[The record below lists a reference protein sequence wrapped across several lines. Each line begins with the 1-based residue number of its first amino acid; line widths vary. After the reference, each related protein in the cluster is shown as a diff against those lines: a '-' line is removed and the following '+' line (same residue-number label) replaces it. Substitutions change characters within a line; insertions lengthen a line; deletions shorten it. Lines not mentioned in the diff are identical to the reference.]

1 MHTDRIKTN
10 MRFVSLFT
18 VMVVATAS
26 AAETSWILTP
36 DSEVGFHIDSLG
48 VNIVKARF
56 NTVQSWMKF
65 DPAVLQNASV
75 RFVLDVNSLS
85 FDKPAMRNMILGQDL
100 FYAEKYKTVTF
111 KSNNFKALDDYR
123 YVISGQ
129 LTIRGVSKP
138 VIFNA
143 TLKPVSYRDHLM
155 DVSATTTIDRS
166 DFGMKKAFGGVGEK
180 VNIQLVGQWQNS
192 P

>member
-1 MHTDRIKTN
+1 MMHTDRIKTN

-18 VMVVATAS
+18 VMLATAS

-143 TLKPVSYRDHLM
+143 TLKPVSYRNHLM

-180 VNIQLVGQWQNS
+180 VNIQLVGQWKNS

>member
-1 MHTDRIKTN
+1 MHTDRIKKN

-18 VMVVATAS
+18 VMVAGTAS

-56 NTVQSWMKF
+56 NTVQSLMKF
-65 DPAVLQNASV
+65 DPDVLQNASV
-75 RFVLDVNSLS
+75 KFVLDVNSLS

-100 FYAEKYKTVTF
+100 FYAEKYKTVSF
-111 KSNNFKALDDYR
+111 KSDHFKALGGYK
-123 YVISGQ
+123 YLISGQ

-143 TLKPVSYRDHLM
+143 TLKPVSYRNHLI
-155 DVSATTTIDRS
+155 DASATTTIDRS

>member
-1 MHTDRIKTN
+1 MHTNKIKKD
-10 MRFVSLFT
+10 MRFVGLFS
-18 VMVVATAS
+18 VMLTGNVFAANAS
-26 AAETSWILTP
+26 WTLTP
-36 DSEVGFHIDSLG
+36 ESEVGFHIDSLG
-48 VNIVKARF
+48 INIVKARF
-56 NTVQSWMKF
+56 NTVQSSMRF
-65 DPAVLQNASV
+65 DSAEVQNASV
-75 RFVLDVNSLS
+75 KLVLDVNSLS

-111 KSNNFKALDDYR
+111 KSNNFKAIGDYK
-123 YVISGQ
+123 YLISGQ

-143 TLKPVSYRDHLM
+143 TLKPVGLRNNLM
-155 DVSATTTIDRS
+155 DASATTTIDRS
-166 DFGMKKAFGGVGEK
+166 DFGMKKALGGVGGK

>member
-1 MHTDRIKTN
+1 

-18 VMVVATAS
+18 VMLATAS

-143 TLKPVSYRDHLM
+143 TLKPVSYRNHLM

>member
-18 VMVVATAS
+18 VMLATAS

-143 TLKPVSYRDHLM
+143 TLKPVSYRNHLM

-180 VNIQLVGQWQNS
+180 VNIQLVGQWKNS

>member
-18 VMVVATAS
+18 VMLATAS

-143 TLKPVSYRDHLM
+143 TLKPVSYRNHLM

>member
-18 VMVVATAS
+18 VMLATAS

-180 VNIQLVGQWQNS
+180 VNIQLVGQWKNS

>member
-18 VMVVATAS
+18 VMLATAS

-143 TLKPVSYRDHLM
+143 TLKPVNYRDHLM

-180 VNIQLVGQWQNS
+180 VNIQLVGQWKNS

>member
-18 VMVVATAS
+18 VMLATAS

-111 KSNNFKALDDYR
+111 KSNNFKALDDYK

-143 TLKPVSYRDHLM
+143 TLKPVSYRNHLM

>member
-1 MHTDRIKTN
+1 MHTDRIKIN

-18 VMVVATAS
+18 VMLATAS

-111 KSNNFKALDDYR
+111 KSNNFKALDDYK

-180 VNIQLVGQWQNS
+180 VNIQLVGQWKNS

>member
-18 VMVVATAS
+18 VMLAATAS

-180 VNIQLVGQWQNS
+180 VNIQLVGQWKNS